1 LPAASGNAHLIT
13 KVSEKELLGTED
25 ATKSDGLVL
34 SEEAAVGYGPDQ
46 EIGPRLN
53 IFQVVVSV
61 MLTTR
66 TPVEFSSSRASVA
79 TGGVGVGEP
88 VDVTTSDS

>member
-25 ATKSDGLVL
+25 ASKSDGLVL

-53 IFQVVVSV
+53 VFQVVVSV
-61 MLTTR
+61 MLTIAPR
-66 TPVEFSSSRASVA
+66 SSSRPAGPRLPLEV
-79 TGGVGVGEP
+79 
-88 VDVTTSDS
+88 